1 MLQVFREVVEGIVEV
16 VEEIRSSTIPPPP
29 PPPTII

>member
-29 PPPTII
+29 PTII